1 MPLIMPGDKA
11 FKTSGSFM
19 RRTAT
24 GPSISRFARSNC
36 MRVSHRCRGA
46 ERLLTETVSCFD
58 GALEV
63 GVEDWLV
70 HRKRCEAVLG
80 LIGTT

>member
-1 MPLIMPGDKA
+1 
-11 FKTSGSFM
+11 
-19 RRTAT
+19 
-24 GPSISRFARSNC
+24 